1 MTFNKFFNCETIAGF
16 NSALESGTIEDPCIV
31 FIEETKQIWTHGQ
44 FYSCPYTRE
53 EIDNLFNSSGSTITK
68 ADVERVLTGNI
79 TSHTHSY
86 LPLTGTAANA
96 SKVANSLTLKIN
108 SGTTEGTNQYIYN
121 GSSAKSLDIKAGS
134 NVTLTASSGALT
146 ISSTNTTYGLASST
160 SNGLMSKKDKVKLD
174 GVEAGAQVNDVTSVA
189 GRTGAVVLT
198 KSDVGL
204 GNVTNESKATM
215 FTNASLTGTPTAPT
229 ASSSTNSTQIATTAF
244 VQSLVNSKTAA
255 SDAMIYKGTIGS
267 SGATITSL
275 PDTTAKTGWTYKV
288 LTAGTY
294 AGQKCE
300 VGDMIICLT
309 DGSTSTAAT
318 WTVIQTNIDGAVTGP
333 SSSVDS
339 HVVTFN
345 GSTGKIVKDSG
356 FTIGKSV
363 PSNAV
368 FTDTHYTTNIYAGSG
383 TAANASTTNGNT
395 KVTIADNTTVR
406 GSVTIKGTGATTV
419 TSDASGVVT
428 INSTNTTYGV
438 ASTTANGLMS
448 SSDKS
453 KLDGIASGANK
464 TTVDSA
470 LSSTSTN
477 PVQNKIIKAELDTK
491 MDIEPIVLTNQDLDD
506 VMTTGLY
513 AAGGG
518 NSVTNKPDGLDAF
531 GLKVYKTA
539 SSIVVQELTAG
550 NIQQLSKYTRQY
562 RYISES
568 DGNEWDEWKV
578 STSIFSSTP
587 VANQVVVA
595 ADSRGILK
603 TSGFTIGKSVPSNA
617 VFTDTHYTTNIYAG
631 SGTAANASTTN
642 GNTKVTIAD
651 NTTVRGSVTIKGTGA
666 TTVTSDASG
675 VVTINST
682 NTTYGVASTT
692 ANGLMSSSDK
702 SKLDGIAS
710 GANKTTVD
718 SALSSTS
725 TNPVQNKIIKAE
737 LDTKMD
743 IEPIV
748 LTNQDLDDVMT
759 TGLYAAGG
767 GNSVTNKP
775 DGLDAFGLKVYKT
788 ASSIVV
794 QELTAGNIQQLS
806 KYTRQYRYISESDGN
821 EWDEWKVSTSIFSST
836 PVANQVVVA
845 ADSRGILKTSG
856 FTIAKSVPSDA
867 KFTDTI
873 YTLPTASS
881 SVLGGVKIGSN
892 ITLSSGVISLTKDN
906 VTSALGYTP
915 PTSNTTYSA
924 GTGLTLTGTSFS
936 LSNSGVTAGSYG
948 PTANVSGS
956 NGTTINV
963 PQITVDAMGR
973 VTSVTNR
980 VYTSVDNNTV
990 YTHPTSSGNK
1000 HIPSGGSSGQI
1011 LRWSADGT
1019 AAWGNDN
1026 NTTYGIANNTTNGL
1040 IRPWYNHT
1048 AASTG
1053 PTAGSNATAVAVN
1066 GISTT
1071 AGRYYALEMDSNGRG
1086 FVNVPWT
1093 DNNTTYSVVGANG
1106 STGLVKNGSSVTS
1119 ASGYT
1124 ACPIISGV
1132 PYYKDTNTTYTLSS
1146 FGITATA
1153 AELNYCDGVTSNIQ
1167 TQLNAKAASSH
1178 THSYLPLSGGT
1189 MTGNITYSGKGTC
1202 YIGPGDSDA
1211 ANSVGG
1217 ALGNLVISSWQGVS
1231 FTTSCTGMT
1240 YTGKTAVS
1248 INCRTGQVYAAGF
1261 TGPLAGNS
1269 STSTKLATARTINGT
1284 SFDGS
1289 ANITT
1294 ANWGTART
1302 ITIGSTGK
1310 SVNGS
1315 GNVSWS
1321 LSEIGAAAASHSHNY
1336 VSLISGGYIT
1346 QYNNYEWIDFFH
1358 IVINS
1363 RSNVLS
1369 PYVILELTRTE
1380 TGSDMYGRLI
1390 VRIRRNSDNTASFS
1404 LQTVNLGSSKLPT
1417 IKMTTDDGVTW
1428 KLWMRCVKAS
1438 YDPYIKVK
1446 LTEYGDINSY
1456 SYQSVGTTSTPTGTK
1471 YNIESNTNTV
1481 YANYSNSAGYV
1492 SRDRGQNTVTTL
1504 ASLPITK
1511 STVIANLSAATSIS
1525 LAANMNVG
1533 ESITVICTPSASF
1546 TQPIP
1551 TSGSFI
1557 SMDGSSL
1564 SVTSGKKFEIN
1575 IYCYNTNVYSISCK
1589 VAK

>member
-44 FYSCPYTRE
+44 FYSCPYTKE

-146 ISSTNTTYGLASST
+146 ISSTNTTYGLASSA
-160 SNGLMSKKDKVKLD
+160 SNGLMSKEDKVKLD

-244 VQSLVNSKTAA
+244 VQSLVNSKIAA

-419 TSDASGVVT
+419 TSDTSGVVT

-477 PVQNKIIKAELDTK
+477 PVQNKVIKAELDTK
-491 MDIEPIVLTNQDLDD
+491 MNIEPIVLTNQDLND

-518 NSVTNKPDGLDAF
+518 NLVTNKPDGLDAF

-550 NIQQLSKYTRQY
+550 NT
-562 RYISES
+562 
-568 DGNEWDEWKV
+568 
-578 STSIFSSTP
+578 
-587 VANQVVVA
+587 
-595 ADSRGILK
+595 
-603 TSGFTIGKSVPSNA
+603 
-617 VFTDTHYTTNIYAG
+617 
-631 SGTAANASTTN
+631 
-642 GNTKVTIAD
+642 
-651 NTTVRGSVTIKGTGA
+651 
-666 TTVTSDASG
+666 
-675 VVTINST
+675 
-682 NTTYGVASTT
+682 
-692 ANGLMSSSDK
+692 
-702 SKLDGIAS
+702 
-710 GANKTTVD
+710 
-718 SALSSTS
+718 
-725 TNPVQNKIIKAE
+725 
-737 LDTKMD
+737 
-743 IEPIV
+743 
-748 LTNQDLDDVMT
+748 
-759 TGLYAAGG
+759 
-767 GNSVTNKP
+767 
-775 DGLDAFGLKVYKT
+775 
-788 ASSIVV
+788 
-794 QELTAGNIQQLS
+794 QQLS

-881 SVLGGVKIGSN
+881 SVLGGVKVGSN
-892 ITLSSGVISLTKDN
+892 ITLSSGVISLTKSN

-936 LSNSGVTAGSYG
+936 LSNSGVSAGSYG
-948 PTANVSGS
+948 PTSNVSGS
-956 NGTTINV
+956 NGTTINI

-1019 AAWGNDN
+1019 AVWGNDN
-1026 NTTYGIANNTTNGL
+1026 NTTYGQANSSTLGLVKIGFPESGKNYPVELNG
-1040 IRPWYNHT
+1040 
-1048 AASTG
+1048 SG
-1053 PTAGSNATAVAVN
+1053 Q
-1066 GISTT
+1066 
-1071 AGRYYALEMDSNGRG
+1071 M

-1093 DNNTTYSVVGANG
+1093 DTNTTYGVVGGNG
-1106 STGLVKNGSSVTS
+1106 STGLIKNGSSVTS

-1124 ACPIISGV
+1124 ACPIVGGI
-1132 PYYKDTNTTYTLSS
+1132 PYYKDTNTTYNLGS
-1146 FGITATA
+1146 FGVTASAT
-1153 AELNYCDGVTSNIQ
+1153 ELNYCKGVTSAIQ
-1167 TQLNAKAASSH
+1167 TQLNGKAASSH
-1178 THSYLPLSGGT
+1178 NHNSSYVSALGTSGNYLTWTKNGATNNITVPYASNADTVDGYHHTAFNMGWTSLTKYRIDRWGGSQDTAWRKIVTYVNTSGGQYKACKVKGT
-1189 MTGNITYSGKGTC
+1189 IYYITGNHSQAQVIDIPFEAIMYS
-1202 YIGPGDSDA
+1202 YSNV
-1211 ANSVGG
+1211 ANSI
-1217 ALGNLVISSWQGVS
+1217 L
-1231 FTTSCTGMT
+1231 
-1240 YTGKTAVS
+1240 
-1248 INCRTGQVYAAGF
+1248 
-1261 TGPLAGNS
+1261 NS
-1269 STSTKLATARTINGT
+1269 STLYLPSYCTWDLIRIVRYANNSWEVQVRQPSDWTNISLEYTVTDSGGGVTAGQFTNT
-1284 SFDGS
+1284 
-1289 ANITT
+1289 
-1294 ANWGTART
+1294 
-1302 ITIGSTGK
+1302 
-1310 SVNGS
+1310 
-1315 GNVSWS
+1315 
-1321 LSEIGAAAASHSHNY
+1321 SHSST
-1336 VSLISGGYIT
+1336 VA
-1346 QYNNYEWIDFFH
+1346 NNY
-1358 IVINS
+1358 
-1363 RSNVLS
+1363 
-1369 PYVILELTRTE
+1369 
-1380 TGSDMYGRLI
+1380 
-1390 VRIRRNSDNTASFS
+1390 
-1404 LQTVNLGSSKLPT
+1404 
-1417 IKMTTDDGVTW
+1417 
-1428 KLWMRCVKAS
+1428 
-1438 YDPYIKVK
+1438 
-1446 LTEYGDINSY
+1446 
-1456 SYQSVGTTSTPTGTK
+1456 
-1471 YNIESNTNTV
+1471 NTNVARPTSDRS
-1481 YANYSNSAGYV
+1481 YYSDSAGYV
-1492 SRDRGQNTVTTL
+1492 SRDRGQNTVSTL
-1504 ASLPITK
+1504 TSLPITK
-1511 STVIANLSAATSIS
+1511 STIIANLSKATNIS
-1525 LAANMNVG
+1525 LASNMNVG

>member
-44 FYSCPYTRE
+44 FYSCPYTKE

-146 ISSTNTTYGLASST
+146 ISSTNTTYGLASSA
-160 SNGLMSKKDKVKLD
+160 SNGLMSKEDKVKLD

-244 VQSLVNSKTAA
+244 VQSLVNSKIAA

-419 TSDASGVVT
+419 TSDTSGVVT

-477 PVQNKIIKAELDTK
+477 PVQNKVIKAELDTK
-491 MDIEPIVLTNQDLDD
+491 MNIEPIVLTNQDLND

-518 NSVTNKPDGLDAF
+518 NLVTNKPDGLDAF

-539 SSIVVQELTAG
+539 SSVVVQELTA
-550 NIQQLSKYTRQY
+550 
-562 RYISES
+562 
-568 DGNEWDEWKV
+568 W
-578 STSIFSSTP
+578 
-587 VANQVVVA
+587 
-595 ADSRGILK
+595 
-603 TSGFTIGKSVPSNA
+603 
-617 VFTDTHYTTNIYAG
+617 
-631 SGTAANASTTN
+631 
-642 GNTKVTIAD
+642 NT
-651 NTTVRGSVTIKGTGA
+651 
-666 TTVTSDASG
+666 
-675 VVTINST
+675 
-682 NTTYGVASTT
+682 
-692 ANGLMSSSDK
+692 
-702 SKLDGIAS
+702 
-710 GANKTTVD
+710 
-718 SALSSTS
+718 
-725 TNPVQNKIIKAE
+725 
-737 LDTKMD
+737 
-743 IEPIV
+743 
-748 LTNQDLDDVMT
+748 
-759 TGLYAAGG
+759 
-767 GNSVTNKP
+767 
-775 DGLDAFGLKVYKT
+775 
-788 ASSIVV
+788 
-794 QELTAGNIQQLS
+794 QQLS

-881 SVLGGVKIGSN
+881 SVLGGVKVGSN
-892 ITLSSGVISLTKDN
+892 ITLSSGVISLTKSN

-936 LSNSGVTAGSYG
+936 LSNSGVSAGSYG
-948 PTANVSGS
+948 PTSNVSGS
-956 NGTTINV
+956 NGTTINI

-1019 AAWGNDN
+1019 AVWGNDN
-1026 NTTYGIANNTTNGL
+1026 NTTYGQANSSTLGLVKIGFPESGKNYPVELNG
-1040 IRPWYNHT
+1040 
-1048 AASTG
+1048 SG
-1053 PTAGSNATAVAVN
+1053 Q
-1066 GISTT
+1066 
-1071 AGRYYALEMDSNGRG
+1071 M

-1093 DNNTTYSVVGANG
+1093 DTNTTYGVVGGNG
-1106 STGLVKNGSSVTS
+1106 STGLIKNGSSVTS

-1124 ACPIISGV
+1124 ACPIVGGI
-1132 PYYKDTNTTYTLSS
+1132 PYYKDTNTTYNLGS
-1146 FGITATA
+1146 FGVTASAT
-1153 AELNYCDGVTSNIQ
+1153 ELNYCKGVTSAIQ
-1167 TQLNAKAASSH
+1167 TQLNGKAASSH
-1178 THSYLPLSGGT
+1178 NHNSSYVSALGTSGNYLTWTKNGATNNITVPYASNADTVDGYHHTAFNMGWTSLTKYRIDRWGGSQDTAWRKIVTYVNTSGGQYKACKVKGT
-1189 MTGNITYSGKGTC
+1189 IYYITGNHSQAQVIDIPFEAIMYS
-1202 YIGPGDSDA
+1202 YSNV
-1211 ANSVGG
+1211 ANSI
-1217 ALGNLVISSWQGVS
+1217 L
-1231 FTTSCTGMT
+1231 
-1240 YTGKTAVS
+1240 
-1248 INCRTGQVYAAGF
+1248 
-1261 TGPLAGNS
+1261 NS
-1269 STSTKLATARTINGT
+1269 STLYLPSYCTWDLIRIVRYANNSWEVQVRQPSDWTNISLEYTVTDSGGGVTAGQFTNT
-1284 SFDGS
+1284 
-1289 ANITT
+1289 
-1294 ANWGTART
+1294 
-1302 ITIGSTGK
+1302 
-1310 SVNGS
+1310 
-1315 GNVSWS
+1315 
-1321 LSEIGAAAASHSHNY
+1321 SHSST
-1336 VSLISGGYIT
+1336 VA
-1346 QYNNYEWIDFFH
+1346 NNY
-1358 IVINS
+1358 
-1363 RSNVLS
+1363 
-1369 PYVILELTRTE
+1369 
-1380 TGSDMYGRLI
+1380 
-1390 VRIRRNSDNTASFS
+1390 
-1404 LQTVNLGSSKLPT
+1404 
-1417 IKMTTDDGVTW
+1417 
-1428 KLWMRCVKAS
+1428 
-1438 YDPYIKVK
+1438 
-1446 LTEYGDINSY
+1446 
-1456 SYQSVGTTSTPTGTK
+1456 
-1471 YNIESNTNTV
+1471 NTNVARPTSDRS
-1481 YANYSNSAGYV
+1481 YYSNSAGYV
-1492 SRDRGQNTVTTL
+1492 SRDRGQNTVSTL
-1504 ASLPITK
+1504 TSLPITK
-1511 STVIANLSAATSIS
+1511 STIIANLSKATNIS
-1525 LAANMNVG
+1525 LASNMNVG

>member
-44 FYSCPYTRE
+44 FYSCPYTKE

-146 ISSTNTTYGLASST
+146 ISSTNTTYGLASSA
-160 SNGLMSKKDKVKLD
+160 SNGLMSKEDKVKLD

-244 VQSLVNSKTAA
+244 VQSLVNSKIAA

-356 FTIGKSV
+356 FTI
-363 PSNAV
+363 
-368 FTDTHYTTNIYAGSG
+368 
-383 TAANASTTNGNT
+383 
-395 KVTIADNTTVR
+395 
-406 GSVTIKGTGATTV
+406 
-419 TSDASGVVT
+419 
-428 INSTNTTYGV
+428 
-438 ASTTANGLMS
+438 
-448 SSDKS
+448 
-453 KLDGIASGANK
+453 
-464 TTVDSA
+464 
-470 LSSTSTN
+470 
-477 PVQNKIIKAELDTK
+477 
-491 MDIEPIVLTNQDLDD
+491 
-506 VMTTGLY
+506 
-513 AAGGG
+513 
-518 NSVTNKPDGLDAF
+518 
-531 GLKVYKTA
+531 
-539 SSIVVQELTAG
+539 
-550 NIQQLSKYTRQY
+550 
-562 RYISES
+562 
-568 DGNEWDEWKV
+568 
-578 STSIFSSTP
+578 
-587 VANQVVVA
+587 
-595 ADSRGILK
+595 
-603 TSGFTIGKSVPSNA
+603 
-617 VFTDTHYTTNIYAG
+617 
-631 SGTAANASTTN
+631 
-642 GNTKVTIAD
+642 
-651 NTTVRGSVTIKGTGA
+651 
-666 TTVTSDASG
+666 
-675 VVTINST
+675 
-682 NTTYGVASTT
+682 
-692 ANGLMSSSDK
+692 
-702 SKLDGIAS
+702 
-710 GANKTTVD
+710 
-718 SALSSTS
+718 
-725 TNPVQNKIIKAE
+725 
-737 LDTKMD
+737 
-743 IEPIV
+743 
-748 LTNQDLDDVMT
+748 
-759 TGLYAAGG
+759 
-767 GNSVTNKP
+767 
-775 DGLDAFGLKVYKT
+775 
-788 ASSIVV
+788 
-794 QELTAGNIQQLS
+794 
-806 KYTRQYRYISESDGN
+806 
-821 EWDEWKVSTSIFSST
+821 
-836 PVANQVVVA
+836 
-845 ADSRGILKTSG
+845 
-856 FTIAKSVPSDA
+856 AKSVPSDA

-881 SVLGGVKIGSN
+881 SVLGGVKVGSN
-892 ITLSSGVISLTKDN
+892 ITLSSGVISLTKSN

-936 LSNSGVTAGSYG
+936 LSNSGVSAGSYG
-948 PTANVSGS
+948 PTSNVSGS
-956 NGTTINV
+956 NGTTINI

-1019 AAWGNDN
+1019 AVWGNDN
-1026 NTTYGIANNTTNGL
+1026 NTTYGQANSSTLGLVKIGFPESGKNYPVELNG
-1040 IRPWYNHT
+1040 
-1048 AASTG
+1048 SG
-1053 PTAGSNATAVAVN
+1053 Q
-1066 GISTT
+1066 
-1071 AGRYYALEMDSNGRG
+1071 M

-1093 DNNTTYSVVGANG
+1093 DTNTTYGVVGGNG
-1106 STGLVKNGSSVTS
+1106 STGLIKNGSSVTS

-1124 ACPIISGV
+1124 ACPIVGGI
-1132 PYYKDTNTTYTLSS
+1132 PYYKDTNTTYNLGS
-1146 FGITATA
+1146 FGVTASAT
-1153 AELNYCDGVTSNIQ
+1153 ELNYCKGVTSAIQ
-1167 TQLNAKAASSH
+1167 TQLNGKAASSH
-1178 THSYLPLSGGT
+1178 NHNSSYVSALGTSGNYLTWTKNGATNNITVPYASNADTVDGYHHTAFNMGWTSLTKYRIDRWGGSQDTAWRKIVTYVNTSGGQYKACKVKGTIYYITGNHSQGQVIDIPFEAIMYAYGGTANSILNQSTLYLPSYCTWDLIRIVRYANNSWEVQVRQPSDWTNISLEYTVTDSGG
-1189 MTGNITYSGKGTC
+1189 
-1202 YIGPGDSDA
+1202 
-1211 ANSVGG
+1211 
-1217 ALGNLVISSWQGVS
+1217 GVTAGQ
-1231 FTTSCTGMT
+1231 FTNTSH
-1240 YTGKTAVS
+1240 
-1248 INCRTGQVYAAGF
+1248 
-1261 TGPLAGNS
+1261 S
-1269 STSTKLATARTINGT
+1269 STVA
-1284 SFDGS
+1284 
-1289 ANITT
+1289 
-1294 ANWGTART
+1294 
-1302 ITIGSTGK
+1302 
-1310 SVNGS
+1310 
-1315 GNVSWS
+1315 
-1321 LSEIGAAAASHSHNY
+1321 
-1336 VSLISGGYIT
+1336 
-1346 QYNNYEWIDFFH
+1346 NNY
-1358 IVINS
+1358 
-1363 RSNVLS
+1363 
-1369 PYVILELTRTE
+1369 
-1380 TGSDMYGRLI
+1380 
-1390 VRIRRNSDNTASFS
+1390 
-1404 LQTVNLGSSKLPT
+1404 
-1417 IKMTTDDGVTW
+1417 
-1428 KLWMRCVKAS
+1428 
-1438 YDPYIKVK
+1438 
-1446 LTEYGDINSY
+1446 
-1456 SYQSVGTTSTPTGTK
+1456 
-1471 YNIESNTNTV
+1471 NTNVARPTSDRS
-1481 YANYSNSAGYV
+1481 YYSDSAGYV
-1492 SRDRGQNTVTTL
+1492 SRDRGQNTVFTL
-1504 ASLPITK
+1504 TSLPITK
-1511 STVIANLSAATSIS
+1511 STIIANLSKATNIS
-1525 LAANMNVG
+1525 LASNMNVG

>member
-1 MTFNKFFNCETIAGF
+1 
-16 NSALESGTIEDPCIV
+16 
-31 FIEETKQIWTHGQ
+31 
-44 FYSCPYTRE
+44 
-53 EIDNLFNSSGSTITK
+53 
-68 ADVERVLTGNI
+68 
-79 TSHTHSY
+79 
-86 LPLTGTAANA
+86 
-96 SKVANSLTLKIN
+96 
-108 SGTTEGTNQYIYN
+108 
-121 GSSAKSLDIKAGS
+121 
-134 NVTLTASSGALT
+134 
-146 ISSTNTTYGLASST
+146 
-160 SNGLMSKKDKVKLD
+160 MSKDDKVKLD

-244 VQSLVNSKTAA
+244 VQSLVNSKIAA

-294 AGQKCE
+294 AGQVCE

-477 PVQNKIIKAELDTK
+477 PVQNKVIKAELDTK
-491 MDIEPIVLTNQDLDD
+491 MDIEPIVLTNQDLND

-550 NIQQLSKYTRQY
+550 NT
-562 RYISES
+562 
-568 DGNEWDEWKV
+568 
-578 STSIFSSTP
+578 
-587 VANQVVVA
+587 
-595 ADSRGILK
+595 
-603 TSGFTIGKSVPSNA
+603 
-617 VFTDTHYTTNIYAG
+617 
-631 SGTAANASTTN
+631 
-642 GNTKVTIAD
+642 
-651 NTTVRGSVTIKGTGA
+651 
-666 TTVTSDASG
+666 
-675 VVTINST
+675 
-682 NTTYGVASTT
+682 
-692 ANGLMSSSDK
+692 
-702 SKLDGIAS
+702 
-710 GANKTTVD
+710 
-718 SALSSTS
+718 
-725 TNPVQNKIIKAE
+725 
-737 LDTKMD
+737 
-743 IEPIV
+743 
-748 LTNQDLDDVMT
+748 
-759 TGLYAAGG
+759 
-767 GNSVTNKP
+767 
-775 DGLDAFGLKVYKT
+775 
-788 ASSIVV
+788 
-794 QELTAGNIQQLS
+794 QQLS

-867 KFTDTI
+867 KFTDTV

-980 VYTSVDNNTV
+980 VYTSVDNNT
-990 YTHPTSSGNK
+990 
-1000 HIPSGGSSGQI
+1000 
-1011 LRWSADGT
+1011 
-1019 AAWGNDN
+1019 
-1026 NTTYGIANNTTNGL
+1026 TYG
-1040 IRPWYNHT
+1040 
-1048 AASTG
+1048 
-1053 PTAGSNATAVAVN
+1053 
-1066 GISTT
+1066 
-1071 AGRYYALEMDSNGRG
+1071 
-1086 FVNVPWT
+1086 
-1093 DNNTTYSVVGANG
+1093 VVGANG

-1153 AELNYCDGVTSNIQ
+1153 TELNYCDGVTSNIQ

-1189 MTGNITYSGKGTC
+1189 MTGNITYSSKGNC
-1202 YIGPGDSDA
+1202 YIGSGDSDA
-1211 ANSVGG
+1211 ASSVGG

-1261 TGPLAGNS
+1261 TGSLAGNS

-1321 LSEIGAAAASHSHNY
+1321 LSEIGAAAASHNHNSSY
-1336 VSLISGGYIT
+1336 VSTLGTSGNYLTWTKNGATNNITVPYASNANTVDGYHQTAFSMGWTSLTKYRLDRWGGSQDTAWKKIVTYVNTSGGQYKACKVKGTIYYIT
-1346 QYNNYEWIDFFH
+1346 GNHSQAQVIDIPFEAIMYAYGGTANSILNSSTLYLPSYCTWDLIRIVRYANNSWEVQVRQPSDWTNISLEYSVTDNGGGVTAGQFTNTSYSSTVANNY
-1358 IVINS
+1358 
-1363 RSNVLS
+1363 
-1369 PYVILELTRTE
+1369 
-1380 TGSDMYGRLI
+1380 
-1390 VRIRRNSDNTASFS
+1390 
-1404 LQTVNLGSSKLPT
+1404 
-1417 IKMTTDDGVTW
+1417 
-1428 KLWMRCVKAS
+1428 
-1438 YDPYIKVK
+1438 
-1446 LTEYGDINSY
+1446 
-1456 SYQSVGTTSTPTGTK
+1456 
-1471 YNIESNTNTV
+1471 NTNVTRPTSDRS
-1481 YANYSNSAGYV
+1481 YYSDSAGYV

-1511 STVIANLSAATSIS
+1511 STVIANLSKATNIS
-1525 LAANMNVG
+1525 LASNMNVG